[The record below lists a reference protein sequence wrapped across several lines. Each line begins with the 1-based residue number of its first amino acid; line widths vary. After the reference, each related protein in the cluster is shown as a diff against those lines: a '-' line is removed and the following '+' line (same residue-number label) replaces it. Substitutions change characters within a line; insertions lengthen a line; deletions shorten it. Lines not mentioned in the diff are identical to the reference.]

1 MFFSLGSSKE
11 KTSYKSPLSE
21 SSPIK
26 KSAELN
32 KRYETL
38 KKIIQREL
46 GDYSKSKQ
54 RSESL
59 KIQKD
64 EHDSLRPK
72 SKKSSQDKDMNL
84 SKSFKLSCILFWH
97 LLSLVIVSHWFFK
110 N

>member
-1 MFFSLGSSKE
+1 MN
-11 KTSYKSPLSE
+11 E
-21 SSPIK
+21 SSPMK

-46 GDYSKSKQ
+46 GDLSKSKQ

-59 KIQKD
+59 KIKKD

-72 SKKSSQDKDMNL
+72 IKKSSQDMDMNL
-84 SKSFKLSCILFWH
+84 SKSFKLSCILLWH
-97 LLSLVIVSHWFFK
+97 LISLATVSC
-110 N
+110 